1 MLETRA
7 LRFSYSGDVTF
18 KYPDIYSDRKHPLL
32 ICGRSGTG
40 KTTLLHL
47 LGCILKPDDGSISID
62 GKNVS
67 QLKNRELDRF
77 RGLNTGIVYQ
87 RPHFMAALTVIDNIV
102 MSQYFSGSKISLAD
116 ARTLATRLNISHLLN
131 KLPNQLS
138 QGEQQRVSIARAMLN
153 KPALL
158 LADEPTSSLDDDNCN
173 EVIKLLQ
180 EQSDLQGSALVIVTH
195 DERLKKYFKNIITL
209 A

>member
-1 MLETRA
+1 MLETRS
-7 LRFSYSGDVTF
+7 LRFSYSDNVTF
-18 KYPDIYSDRKHPLL
+18 SYPDIYSDQKQPLL
-32 ICGRSGTG
+32 ICGKSGTG
-40 KTTLLHL
+40 KTTLLHI
-47 LGCILKPDDGSISID
+47 LGCILKPDSGSLSID
-62 GKNVS
+62 GKNVL

-77 RGLNTGIVYQ
+77 RGVNTGIVYQ
-87 RPHFMAALTVIDNIV
+87 RPHFMAALTVLDNIV
-102 MSQYFSGSKISLAD
+102 LSQYFSGNKVSTSD
-116 ARTLATRLNISHLLN
+116 ARILAERLNITPLLH

-153 KPALL
+153 RPALL

-195 DERLKKYFKNIITL
+195 DERLKKYFTNIITL